1 MYLKSKMSKGN
12 FILRSANPASSL
24 QFSDKELHYFV
35 VTIETPSIQARK
47 KISTYDYSQTDG
59 FIEFFED
66 LAKQQKPWSDI
77 KLWEPLQNDM
87 SLTATCSSVG
97 QVTIKI
103 DLKDNCAEA
112 DSWSLE
118 CALVF
123 DFGMLTSF
131 ASDAKKFYGL

>member
-1 MYLKSKMSKGN
+1 MYLKSEMPKGN
-12 FILRSANPASSL
+12 FILRSANPAFSL
-24 QFSDKELHYFV
+24 QFSDKDLHYFV
-35 VTIETPSIQARK
+35 VTVETPSIQASK
-47 KISTYDYSQTDG
+47 KISTYHYNQTDG

-66 LAKQQKPWSDI
+66 LAERQKPWSDI
-77 KLWEPLQNDM
+77 KLWEPLENDM

-97 QVTIKI
+97 HFTIKVV
-103 DLKDNCAEA
+103 LKDSYAEA

-131 ASDAKKFYGL
+131 ASGAKKFYGL